1 MVSTTVTTLTCAC
14 SDTNL
19 VLSGHIKRGKAP
31 FPVDVHRS
39 NISFA

>member
-1 MVSTTVTTLTCAC
+1 MSTIVKTLTRAC

-19 VLSGHIKRGKAP
+19 VLSGHIEREKAP

-39 NISFA
+39 NISFT